1 MRGELM
7 AAPMVSGLA
16 PRAGCEIDASPLPD
30 YVARSFEA
38 GGFFPAPMSRAP
50 QDRRQ
55 SDPASFCVSWAG
67 FERRPK

>member
-7 AAPMVSGLA
+7 AAPSVSALA
-16 PRAGCEIDASPLPD
+16 PRTGCEIDASVLPD

-67 FERRPK
+67 FERRPQ